1 MSRDQFGRKLS
12 NLDWEHRK
20 ASEER
25 AKARKTM
32 MENGSPEMQTA
43 VKLAEAGYG
52 FEDIAH
58 MTNVSMATARLL
70 VLGR

>member
-1 MSRDQFGRKLS
+1 MSNQHRKLS
-12 NLDWEHRK
+12 NLEWEHRK
-20 ASEER
+20 ACEER
-25 AKARKTM
+25 AKARKAM

-52 FEDIAH
+52 FEDICA
-58 MTNVSMATARLL
+58 MTKVSEATARLL